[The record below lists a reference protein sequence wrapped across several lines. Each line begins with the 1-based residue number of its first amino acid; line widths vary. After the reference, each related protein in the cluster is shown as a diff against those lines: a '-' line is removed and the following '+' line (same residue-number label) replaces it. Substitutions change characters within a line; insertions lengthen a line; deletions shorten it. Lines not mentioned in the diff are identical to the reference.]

1 MTVKVSLVWHLYDHC
16 RLFHLD
22 LRNNLRIE
30 NIIGGHPA
38 SEQERDNFLYFL
50 LWSMVRVIW
59 GSENEKWLLDGGGDI
74 DSGDFNKK
82 KEDDGISLCCFS
94 PAGKKDQLQIC
105 RDFYLAFIQSILRA
119 KNNWTLVESLIF
131 ALVWQ
136 GTFVRTASETG
147 KIPILLCRYSC
158 EVT

>member
-1 MTVKVSLVWHLYDHC
+1 
-16 RLFHLD
+16 
-22 LRNNLRIE
+22 
-30 NIIGGHPA
+30 
-38 SEQERDNFLYFL
+38 
-50 LWSMVRVIW
+50 MVRVIW

-82 KEDDGISLCCFS
+82 KEDDGISRCCFS

-131 ALVWQ
+131 ALVWLWQ
-136 GTFVRTASETG
+136 GTFVRTAWEVRNG
-147 KIPILLCRYSC
+147 KNPNII
-158 EVT
+158 V